1 MKQFFVSKAR
11 PAGLLA
17 ATIGVIF
24 AGRIILKFYSAQQ
37 TSGQQTITI
46 TSIEILGLIFSVIIA
61 VILLNVKAGKP
72 DRSKDVRPD

>member
-11 PAGLLA
+11 VAGLFA
-17 ATIGVIF
+17 AAIGVFI
-24 AGRIILKFYSAQQ
+24 AVRVVLKFY
-37 TSGQQTITI
+37 SGQQTINI
-46 TSIEILGLIFSVIIA
+46 TGIEILGVIFSLIIA